1 MIDYIGKKCD
11 KQFILIFYYKI
22 IICKNNHHNLNRD
35 GIIAGSWLGI
45 LAAPINKSPSVHYYI
60 YNLYKEDC
68 TWTRRE
74 CVKMST
80 TKGKNILILDDDEDL
95 IDLFKTFLEYDGY
108 KVVAFTDPID
118 ALYSFRKNIYDLVL
132 LDLETPK
139 INGIILSHKLK
150 NIDPTLLFCFI
161 TTNKKFIE
169 HLKRNNL
176 DIEKIVIHKSIW
188 LNELRTKVH
197 SLLFNQQQQKE
208 DKDKLVML
216 IWLINRI

>member
-1 MIDYIGKKCD
+1 
-11 KQFILIFYYKI
+11 
-22 IICKNNHHNLNRD
+22 
-35 GIIAGSWLGI
+35 
-45 LAAPINKSPSVHYYI
+45 
-60 YNLYKEDC
+60 
-68 TWTRRE
+68 
-74 CVKMST
+74 MST
-80 TKGKNILILDDDEDL
+80 TKGKNILIVDDDEDL

-118 ALYSFRKNIYDLVL
+118 ALYSFRKNVYDLVL

-139 INGIILSHKLK
+139 MHGIILSQKLK

-216 IWLINRI
+216 I